1 MAYFSPKS
9 YLEPLLMNKE
19 IFVMFFPGDNR
30 KQRSIDCP
38 LSEAFIQSGERW
50 VHIDVSVRGSTQ
62 SSTAYLKPI
71 LSQAN
76 TY

>member
-1 MAYFSPKS
+1 
-9 YLEPLLMNKE
+9 
-19 IFVMFFPGDNR
+19 MFFPGDNR